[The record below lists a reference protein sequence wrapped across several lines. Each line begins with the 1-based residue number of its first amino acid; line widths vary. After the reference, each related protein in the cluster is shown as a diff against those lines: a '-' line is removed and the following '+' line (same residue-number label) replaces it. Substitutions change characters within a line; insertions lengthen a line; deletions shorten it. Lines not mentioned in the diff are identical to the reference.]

1 MHIEHQQLIA
11 SNVGWFQFVAGS
23 GYQVPRLPQFKIL
36 NKTSQ
41 EFFFKIFLLLLFF
54 KKSWLGLDMLL
65 VGEKI
70 KSRF

>member
-41 EFFFKIFLLLLFF
+41 EFFFNLRFFIFIF
-54 KKSWLGLDMLL
+54 KNPGWD
-65 VGEKI
+65 
-70 KSRF
+70 